1 MTSRALLRLKSL
13 ALRNFRCFA
22 ECFIELHPKLT
33 VLVAENGQGKTAIL
47 DAISIA
53 FGPYV
58 DALAGT
64 KQSKGFAST
73 DIRLSPGE
81 SWKMKSNLPIEFVAE
96 GFIQENF
103 VRWSRSRRS
112 DRSRAYSTQGK
123 ASEIVEPARAL
134 RQRVEVSSEAL
145 GTEVPIL
152 PLIAYYGTGRLRQDV
167 TMRKRPYVPANAR
180 LAGLAE
186 CLPSTLSESGGGWYE
201 TKWNEIRDP
210 RFKANL
216 ANNLRLLGAVRQ
228 AVDEVIGPPTGWRN
242 FEWDAEQQSLVVE
255 NSGQGRLPLRALS
268 DGVRGMLAVIADIA
282 RRCVTLNPQFLD
294 DAARSTP
301 GLLLID
307 EVDMHLHPRWQQV
320 VVDLLGRAFPLLQVI
335 LTTHSPHVLSTVNK
349 DSIRVIRLRDGRG
362 LIETPTMQTRG
373 VMSADVLA
381 AIMGVDPIPQIEEA
395 QHLSQYR
402 ALIEDGYAESVEA
415 QSLRFGLVS
424 HFGEGH
430 PLILDCDRLIRFQ
443 AFKLK
448 RNRPKGS

>member
-1 MTSRALLRLKSL
+1 MTPNTLLRLDQLSV
-13 ALRNFRCFA
+13 RNFRCFA
-22 ECFIELHPKLT
+22 ECTVDLHPKLT

-47 DAISIA
+47 DAINVA

-64 KQSKGFAST
+64 GQSKGFART

-81 SWKMKSNLPIEFVAE
+81 GGRMKPELPTEFVGKGVIADE
-96 GFIQENF
+96 P

-112 DRSRAYSTQGK
+112 DSSKANSTQGK
-123 ASEIVEPARAL
+123 ANEIVKPAQAL
-134 RQRVEVSSEAL
+134 RHRVEISSGAP
-145 GTEVPIL
+145 GTEIPIL
-152 PLIAYYGTGRLRQDV
+152 PLIAFYGTGRLRGEQA
-167 TMRKRPYVPANAR
+167 TRRKSFLPPNAR
-180 LAGLAE
+180 LAGYAE
-186 CLPSTLSESGGGWYE
+186 CLSSSLSESAGRWYE
-201 TKWNEIRDP
+201 TKWNETRDP
-210 RFKANL
+210 RFSAEL
-216 ANNLRLLGAVRQ
+216 TNNLRLLGAVRQ
-228 AVDEVIGPPTGWRN
+228 AIDEIIGPPTGWRN
-242 FEWDAEQQSLVVE
+242 FEWDAEQKTLVVE
-255 NSGQGRLPLRALS
+255 NSSQGRLPLRALS

-282 RRCVTLNPQFLD
+282 RRCATLNPQFLD
-294 DAARSTP
+294 DAARATP

-335 LTTHSPHVLSTVNK
+335 LTTHSPHVLSTVHK

-381 AIMGVDPIPQIEEA
+381 SIMGVDPIPQIEEA
-395 QHLSQYR
+395 QQLSQYR
-402 ALIEDGYAESVEA
+402 ALIEDGLAESEEA
-415 QSLRFGLVS
+415 LPLRSGLVA
-424 HFGEGH
+424 HFGENH

-448 RNRPKGS
+448 RNRPEEV